1 MYQKKYDLSNISGSN
16 ITAGIRPGLGIIQ
29 DMKFARFYL
38 LSHILVVLILIP
50 SLTGCTPSE
59 RYTTPTQEVILT
71 RTDIPITPTATNE
84 PLAASVNGEGIT
96 LAFFEGEVARY
107 KLALTSAE
115 MTLPPEEEIRSIVIN
130 DLIGQVLM
138 KQGAEA
144 SGLVVSDQDYQQEVA
159 NLITELGGEEPLNT
173 WMADKGYDQAQFEAA
188 LRLSIAVGWQK
199 NQIVAAVPDEV
210 EQVHVQQIFAYT
222 PEGAQRA
229 LTSLNSGTDFDQV
242 AWTYDPVTGGDLS
255 WFPRGYLT
263 VEEVDVAAFSLA
275 VGEYSQIIQTSL
287 GYHIIKVLE
296 KDSAYPLTSDAKL
309 FLQKQAVSDWLKTNR
324 DQAEIIINI

>member
-1 MYQKKYDLSNISGSN
+1 
-16 ITAGIRPGLGIIQ
+16 LGIIQ
-29 DMKFARFYL
+29 DMKFIRTYS

-50 SLTGCTPSE
+50 TLAGCKPSE
-59 RYTTPTQEVILT
+59 RYTPTQGVTPTPTQVPL
-71 RTDIPITPTATNE
+71 TPTATSE
-84 PLAASVNGEGIT
+84 PLAASVNGEGIS
-96 LAFFEGEVARY
+96 LVFFEGEVARY

-115 MTLPPEEEIRSIVIN
+115 MPLPAEEEIRTIVIN

-144 SGLVVSDQDYQQEVA
+144 GGMIVSDQDYQQEVA
-159 NLITELGGEEPLNT
+159 TLITELGGEGPLNT
-173 WMADKGYDQAQFEAA
+173 WMAEKGYDQVQFETA
-188 LRLSIAVGWQK
+188 LRLSIAVGWQR
-199 NQIVAAVPDEV
+199 NQIIASVPDEV

-229 LTSLNSGTDFDQV
+229 LTSLNSGTDFDNV
-242 AWTYDPVTGGDLS
+242 AWTYDPVTRGDLG

-275 VGEYSQIIQTSL
+275 VGEYSQIIQSRL

-296 KDSAYPLTSDAKL
+296 KDSAYPLTADAKI
-309 FLQKQAVSDWLKTNR
+309 FLQTQALTEWLKIGR
-324 DQAEIIINI
+324 DQAEIYINI

>member
-1 MYQKKYDLSNISGSN
+1 M
-16 ITAGIRPGLGIIQ
+16 GIIQ
-29 DMKFARFYL
+29 VMKFARFYL
-38 LSHILVVLILIP
+38 LSHIVVVLILIP
-50 SLTGCTPSE
+50 TLTGCNPSE
-59 RYTTPTQEVILT
+59 RYIPTQEVIPT
-71 RTDIPITPTATNE
+71 ATDTAITPTATSE
-84 PLAASVNGEGIT
+84 PLAASVNGEGIS

-115 MTLPPEEEIRSIVIN
+115 MILPAEEEIRTIVIN

-144 SGLVVSDQDYQQEVA
+144 GGMVVSDDDYQQEVA

-173 WMADKGYDQAQFEAA
+173 WMVAKGYDQAQCETA
-188 LRLSIAVGWQK
+188 LRLSIAVGWQR
-199 NQIVAAVPDEV
+199 NQIIASVPDEV

-229 LTSLNSGTDFDQV
+229 LTSLNSGTDFDNI
-242 AWTYDPVTGGDLS
+242 AWTYDPVTGGDLG

-275 VGEYSQIIQTSL
+275 VGEYSQIIQTNL

-296 KDSAYPLTSDAKL
+296 KDGSYPLTADAKI
-309 FLQKQAVSDWLKTNR
+309 FLQKQALTEWLKTGR
-324 DQAEIIINI
+324 DQADITINI

>member
-1 MYQKKYDLSNISGSN
+1 
-16 ITAGIRPGLGIIQ
+16 
-29 DMKFARFYL
+29 MKFARFYL

-59 RYTTPTQEVILT
+59 RNTTPTKEVVPT
-71 RTDIPITPTATNE
+71 KTEIPITPTATSE
-84 PLAASVNGEGIT
+84 PMAARVNGEGISLT
-96 LAFFEGEVARY
+96 FFEGEVARY

-115 MTLPPEEEIRSIVIN
+115 MTLPPEEEIRTIVIN

-144 SGLVVSDQDYQQEVA
+144 GGKVVSDQDYQQEVA
-159 NLITELGGEEPLNT
+159 TLITELGGEGPLNT
-173 WMADKGYDQAQFEAA
+173 WMAEKGYDQVQFETA

-199 NQIVAAVPDEV
+199 NQIIASVPDEV

-222 PEGAQRA
+222 PEGAERA
-229 LTSLNSGTDFDQV
+229 LTSINSGTDFDQV
-242 AWTYDPVTGGDLS
+242 AWIYDPVTGGDLS

-296 KDSAYPLTSDAKL
+296 KDSAYPLTIDAKL
-309 FLQKQAVSDWLKTNR
+309 FLQKEAVAAWLKISR
-324 DQAEIIINI
+324 EQAEIVINI